1 MKEGRD
7 CQEAKKEPLS
17 APLDRGQQILYVA
30 RPLTLPLSLSLSLSR
45 VYLSLVGIDVFR
57 VGKRKRENTAFA
69 MFCHAQAEAG
79 EGCDR
84 LTTSLWLLVSLS

>member
-30 RPLTLPLSLSLSLSR
+30 RSLTLPLSLSR

-69 MFCHAQAEAG
+69 MFCHAKAEAG